1 MIFYGYVFLLPVF
14 PFYYVYLLT
23 EQLILPLSVNAHY
36 TGRILVSSFIDIAV
50 FLAEGT
56 WYYQGTGKWPI
67 AMLLNLQML
76 SVTAYGIVLCRDT
89 IQKS

>member
-1 MIFYGYVFLLPVF
+1 MCHH
-14 PFYYVYLLT
+14 FYYMYLLT

-56 WYYQGTGKWPI
+56 TRVQ
-67 AMLLNLQML
+67 LLLVAVFSSL
-76 SVTAYGIVLCRDT
+76 FPDT
-89 IQKS
+89 NPQ